1 MSSED
6 KIVFGQKFDGT
17 SSVEAN
23 SIESPNVE
31 SFRRIATSITELYS
45 RKNEAY
51 GDSFS
56 RSVYK
61 YGPIAALTRI
71 SDKFNRI
78 ENLILGAKNTV
89 PDESLY
95 DTLLDLASYSI
106 MTVMAIKAL
115 EPQPV
120 DFENV

>member
-17 SSVEAN
+17 GSVEAN
-23 SIESPNVE
+23 FIESPNVE
-31 SFRRIATSITELYS
+31 SFRRIATSITELYR

-56 RSVYK
+56 RSVSK

-89 PDESLY
+89 PDGSLY

-120 DFENV
+120 DFEDV